1 LLDTDA
7 VAAALC
13 VTPRHIQRLVSE
25 RRIPHVK
32 VGRFV
37 RFDPDE
43 LRTGSRGTRWLP
55 SARLL
60 VSTRLGGS
68 VDGYPGGLESSLGAS
83 MSSGSAGVR
92 LPTRDLSEGAAP

>member
-1 LLDTDA
+1 MGAKGARAATSSETSSAFGRPLLDIEA
-7 VAAALC
+7 AAAALC

-43 LRTGSRGTRWLP
+43 LKSWLDGHKVP
-55 SARLL
+55 AER
-60 VSTRLGGS
+60 STPREY
-68 VDGYPGGLESSLGAS
+68 VPW
-83 MSSGSAGVR
+83 R
-92 LPTRDLSEGAAP
+92 

>member
-1 LLDTDA
+1 MGAKRAGTASSSETPSALSRSLLDTEA

-25 RRIPHVK
+25 RRIPHIK

-43 LRTGSRGTRWLP
+43 LKSWLETHKVAVER
-55 SARLL
+55 SAPRE
-60 VSTRLGGS
+60 
-68 VDGYPGGLESSLGAS
+68 Y
-83 MSSGSAGVR
+83 
-92 LPTRDLSEGAAP
+92 APWR

>member
-1 LLDTDA
+1 MGAKGADAASSSETSTELGRQLLDTEA

-13 VTPRHIQRLVSE
+13 VTPRHIQSLVSE

-43 LRTGSRGTRWLP
+43 LKSWLEGHKVPAEP
-55 SARLL
+55 SGPREY
-60 VSTRLGGS
+60 VPR
-68 VDGYPGGLESSLGAS
+68 
-83 MSSGSAGVR
+83 R
-92 LPTRDLSEGAAP
+92 

>member
-1 LLDTDA
+1 MGAKGAGTATSNETSALGRPLLDIDA

-43 LRTGSRGTRWLP
+43 LKSWL
-55 SARLL
+55 
-60 VSTRLGGS
+60 
-68 VDGYPGGLESSLGAS
+68 
-83 MSSGSAGVR
+83 
-92 LPTRDLSEGAAP
+92 EGHKVPAERSIPREYAPWR

>member
-1 LLDTDA
+1 MGAKRAGAASSRETSSALGRPLLDTEA

-43 LRTGSRGTRWLP
+43 VRSWLERHKVAAER
-55 SARLL
+55 SAPR
-60 VSTRLGGS
+60 
-68 VDGYPGGLESSLGAS
+68 EH
-83 MSSGSAGVR
+83 
-92 LPTRDLSEGAAP
+92 APWR

>member
-1 LLDTDA
+1 MGAKGAGTARSSGTSTALGRPLLDTDA

-43 LRTGSRGTRWLP
+43 LKSWLDGHKVP
-55 SARLL
+55 AER
-60 VSTRLGGS
+60 STPREY
-68 VDGYPGGLESSLGAS
+68 VPW
-83 MSSGSAGVR
+83 R
-92 LPTRDLSEGAAP
+92 

>member
-1 LLDTDA
+1 MGAKRAGAASSSDASSALGRPLLDTEA

-43 LRTGSRGTRWLP
+43 LRSWLERHKVAAER
-55 SARLL
+55 SAPRE
-60 VSTRLGGS
+60 
-68 VDGYPGGLESSLGAS
+68 Y
-83 MSSGSAGVR
+83 
-92 LPTRDLSEGAAP
+92 APWR